1 MSTKTITID
10 LEAYTRLKNARQGE
24 EESFS
29 RVIKRVVRPAFD
41 VDAYLAELDA
51 KGRMSE
57 AALDAVDEQVSRRHR
72 SRPRER

>member
-10 LEAYTRLKNARQGE
+10 LEAYTRLKSARRG

-29 RVIKRVVRPAFD
+29 RVIKRVVRPPFD
-41 VDAYLAELDA
+41 VDAYLSRLDA

-57 AALDAVDEQVSRRHR
+57 EALDAVDEHEARRHR
-72 SRPRER
+72 SRPRVR